1 MNGAKLSKPE
11 KQRCKGESPGVGTWK
26 LEQNSNSHHTG
37 IPVPR
42 PRDMAS
48 LVLLML
54 RRLQPLRGA
63 LKLAMLLK
71 HDSRSRARNQFELEK
86 TMNQDFSSDA
96 SAKFG
101 TFSGKTFLQKQQEAA
116 AYQQAQRQ
124 HELKLAC
131 LNGGQSLSQCGLRP

>member
-1 MNGAKLSKPE
+1 
-11 KQRCKGESPGVGTWK
+11 
-26 LEQNSNSHHTG
+26 
-37 IPVPR
+37 
-42 PRDMAS
+42 MAS

-54 RRLQPLRGA
+54 RRLQPLGGA

-71 HDSRSRARNQFELEK
+71 HDCRSRARNQFELEK